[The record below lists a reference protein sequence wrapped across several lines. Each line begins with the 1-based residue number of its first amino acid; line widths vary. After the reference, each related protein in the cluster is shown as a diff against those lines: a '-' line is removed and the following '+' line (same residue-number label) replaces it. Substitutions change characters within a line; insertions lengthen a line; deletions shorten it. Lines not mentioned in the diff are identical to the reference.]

1 MIYFKNENDVVY
13 AYTESDLAQVDRLN
27 ALEQILPEKEPLVVD
42 AQNDLHQSA
51 FSLNQAIAAFELEL
65 VQIQSD
71 EEYSEEW
78 QDEHEERLQELKLIV
93 DGKALIHEEKL
104 VHFNQIDSEYQSL
117 KREYDEILPVFFDI
131 RDNLNISKK
140 MSQKEINAHLNPP
153 IPKEQLIAEAE
164 QQKQSLLAEANNAI
178 APLQYAENLGIATTE
193 ESTLLVDWQKYSVYL
208 NRIETSLAPDID
220 WPEKP

>member
-27 ALEQILPEKEPLVVD
+27 ALEQILQEKEPLVVD

-65 VQIQSD
+65 AQMQPD

-93 DGKALIHEEKL
+93 DGKALIHEKKL

-131 RDNLNISKK
+131 RDNLNTLKEMTK
-140 MSQKEINAHLNPP
+140 KEIDAHLNPP
-153 IPKEQLIAEAE
+153 IPKEQLIVEAE
-164 QQKQSLLAEANNAI
+164 QQKR
-178 APLQYAENLGIATTE
+178 
-193 ESTLLVDWQKYSVYL
+193 K
-208 NRIETSLAPDID
+208 RIMNPVF
-220 WPEKP
+220 